1 MARERKFSKDE
12 LFQTTKDIL
21 LSHGYEGFT
30 FSILADRLQVSRGTI
45 YKYYE
50 NKVEL
55 ITDYTLFEM
64 NQFLTDLK
72 QLDHNGNFDAQFE
85 YLLTIMFTH
94 SKIRHILI
102 TANRILGTENEKVK
116 AKKEQLGELHWE
128 IYRHLESFIG
138 RGREENVLKSHIPD
152 ELILSF
158 IFHSIEIPNQLSLT
172 QEEWVQSVK
181 ELLSHGMLKEN
192 Y

>member
-1 MARERKFSKDE
+1 MARERKFSKEE
-12 LFQTTKDIL
+12 LFQSTKDIL

-55 ITDYTLFEM
+55 ITDYTFFEM

-72 QLDHNGNFDAQFE
+72 QIKHYHNFDTQFE

-94 SKIRHILI
+94 SKIRRILI
-102 TANRILGTENEKVK
+102 TANRILGTVNESVK
-116 AKKEQLGELHWE
+116 IKKEQLRDLHLE
-128 IYRHLESFIG
+128 IYEHLKSFIR
-138 RGREENVLKSHIPD
+138 RGREENVLKEHIPD

-158 IFHSIEIPNQLSLT
+158 IFHSIEIPNQLSLA

-181 ELLSHGMLKEN
+181 ELLSHGMFIKN
-192 Y
+192 